1 LKGIAVRP
9 LHAWPIAAIALSLL
23 ASVAAAATLPSTAFS
38 YNAAAP
44 LDIRVVSSRTSGSLV
59 VRDVTFASPERGR
72 IQAEIIA
79 PAGATASRPGVLFVH
94 WLGDAA
100 TTNLTEFVPDAT
112 VLAQRGAVCVLVD
125 AMWSKPD
132 WFDKG
137 RAPATDY
144 ADSIRQVVEL
154 RRALDVLVAQPGV
167 DPKRIAYV
175 GHDFGSMYGAVL
187 SGVDT
192 RPQWYV
198 LMAGTTSFSDW
209 YLLGA
214 KPKDKAAYVA
224 QMKPL
229 DPAGYLSKSSAR
241 AFYFQFSDHDEF
253 VPVATARAFAA
264 AAAARGEIHFYNA
277 GHDLK
282 GAAIQRDRLA
292 WLEKRLGLSSSP
304 SSP

>member
-1 LKGIAVRP
+1 MRSLC
-9 LHAWPIAAIALSLL
+9 AWPTAIGLMLF
-23 ASVAAAATLPSTAFS
+23 ASVAAAVTLPPSAFT

-44 LDIRVVSSRTSGSLV
+44 LDVRVASTKASGSLT
-59 VRDVTFASPERGR
+59 VRDVTFASPAGGR
-72 IQAEIIA
+72 IRAEIIA
-79 PAGATASRPGVLFVH
+79 PSGAAASRPGVLFVH

-112 VLAQRGAVCVLVD
+112 ALAQRGAVCMLVD

-132 WFDKG
+132 WFEKG

-144 ADSIRQVVEL
+144 RDSIRQVVDL
-154 RRALDVLVAQPGV
+154 RRALDVLAAQPGV

-198 LMAGTTSFSDW
+198 LMAGTTSFSAW

-214 KPKDKAAYVA
+214 QPKDKAAYIA

-229 DPAGYLSKSSAR
+229 DPPSYLSRSSAR
-241 AFYFQFSDHDEF
+241 GFYFQFSDRDQY
-253 VPVATARAFAA
+253 VSAPTARAFAA
-264 AAAARGEIHFYNA
+264 AAGARGEIHFYHA
-277 GHDLK
+277 DHGLK
-282 GAAIQRDRLA
+282 GAAIQHDRLV
-292 WLEKRLGLSSSP
+292 WLEGRIKLP
-304 SSP
+304 TTAP

>member
-1 LKGIAVRP
+1 MRSKR
-9 LHAWPIAAIALSLL
+9 AWPIAAIALSLL
-23 ASVAAAATLPSTAFS
+23 ASPAAAATLPASSFS
-38 YNAAAP
+38 YNTAAP
-44 LDIRVVSSRTSGSLV
+44 LDIRVGSTRTSGSLV
-59 VRDVTFASPERGR
+59 IRDVTFASPIRGR

-79 PAGATASRPGVLFVH
+79 PAGAASARPGLLFVH

-100 TTNLTEFVPDAT
+100 TTNLTEFAPDAT
-112 VLAQRGAVCVLVD
+112 ALAQRGAVCILVD
-125 AMWSKPD
+125 ALWAKPN
-132 WFDKG
+132 WFEKG

-144 ADSIRQVVEL
+144 AVSIRQVVDL
-154 RRALDVLVAQPGV
+154 RRALDVLAAQPGV

-187 SGVDT
+187 SGVDM

-214 KPKDKAAYVA
+214 QPKDKAAYVT

-229 DPAGYLSKSSAR
+229 DPAGYLSKSNAR
-241 AFYFQFSDHDEF
+241 AIYFQFSDHDEY

-264 AAAARGEIHFYNA
+264 AAGARGEVHFYHA
-277 GHDLK
+277 DHGLK
-282 GAAIQRDRLA
+282 GTAILHDRLV
-292 WLEKRLGLSSSP
+292 WLEKHLGLSSSP
-304 SSP
+304 

>member
-1 LKGIAVRP
+1 LKGITVRSKC
-9 LHAWPIAAIALSLL
+9 AWPIAAIALSLL
-23 ASVAAAATLPSTAFS
+23 AAGAAAATLPASSFF

-44 LDIRVVSSRTSGSLV
+44 SDVRVATTRTSGSLV
-59 VRDVTFASPERGR
+59 IRDVTFASPIRGR
-72 IQAEIIA
+72 IRAEIVA
-79 PAGATASRPGVLFVH
+79 PAGAASLRPGVLFVH

-112 VLAQRGAVCVLVD
+112 ALARRGAVCVLVD
-125 AMWSKPD
+125 ALWAEPN

-144 ADSIRQVVEL
+144 ADSIRQVVDL
-154 RRALDVLVAQPGV
+154 RRALDVLAAQPGV
-167 DPKRIAYV
+167 DSKRIAYV

-187 SGVDT
+187 SGVDR

-214 KPKDKAAYVA
+214 QPKDKAAYIA

-229 DPAGYLSKSSAR
+229 DPAGYLAKSSAR
-241 AFYFQFSDHDEF
+241 AFYFQFSDHHQY
-253 VPVATARAFAA
+253 VPVATARTFAA
-264 AAAARGEIHFYNA
+264 AAGARGETHFYHA
-277 GHDLK
+277 DHGLK

-292 WLEKRLGLSSSP
+292 WLEKQLFP
-304 SSP
+304 

>member
-1 LKGIAVRP
+1 VRS
-9 LHAWPIAAIALSLL
+9 LRAWSVSVIALSFL
-23 ASVAAAATLPSTAFS
+23 ASVAAAATLPATSFS

-44 LDIRVVSSRTSGSLV
+44 LDILVNSSRTSGSLV
-59 VRDVTFASPERGR
+59 IRDVSFASPVRGR
-72 IQAEIIA
+72 IHAEIIA
-79 PAGATASRPGVLFVH
+79 RADAASSRPGVLFVH

-112 VLAQRGAVCVLVD
+112 VLAKRGAVCALVD
-125 AMWSKPD
+125 ALWSAPD

-137 RAPATDY
+137 RATATDY
-144 ADSIRQVVEL
+144 ADSIRQVVDL
-154 RRALDVLVAQPGV
+154 RRALDVLAAQPGV

-187 SGVDT
+187 SGVDK

-214 KPKDKAAYVA
+214 QPKDKAAYIA

-229 DPAGYLSKSSAR
+229 DPTGYLSKSSAR
-241 AFYFQFSDHDEF
+241 AFYFQFSNHDEY
-253 VPVATARAFAA
+253 VPIATARAFAA
-264 AAAARGEIHFYNA
+264 AAGARGETHFYHA
-277 GHDLK
+277 GHGLK
-282 GAAIQRDRLA
+282 GAVIQSDRLV
-292 WLEKRLGLSSSP
+292 WLESHLGM
-304 SSP
+304 